1 MNNFARTV
9 AWLQACGEFPSP
21 TNLSVQIGCHLEE
34 FVEFLQCLETDCRED
49 ENTLN
54 CLVDD
59 LHLIA
64 GSIKKG
70 ITQATIKADRRIDAL
85 DALCDT
91 EVTGNGVAY
100 LAGMLKDQA
109 DEEVLAS
116 NEAKLV
122 DGKPVLLPGGKI
134 GKPEGWEPPDLSR
147 FV

>member
-9 AWLQACGEFPSP
+9 AWLQACGKFPSP
-21 TNLSVQIGCHLEE
+21 SNLSVQIGCHLEE
-34 FVEFLQCLETDCRED
+34 FVEFLECIDLDCRED

-59 LHLIA
+59 LRLIA
-64 GSIKKG
+64 GSLKKNS
-70 ITQATIKADRRIDAL
+70 TQASIKPEKRADAL

-100 LAGMLKDQA
+100 LAGMLKHMA
-109 DEEVLAS
+109 DEAVLAS

-122 DGKPVLLPGGKI
+122 NGRPVLLPGGKI
-134 GKPEGWEPPDLSR
+134 GKPEGWQPPNLAD